1 MLHSIKKPW
10 LDWVNIVIVS
20 VECFFDVFLYFCCFF
35 CFVLFFCFFFALPQ
49 KRLPFLVFVFFDLYV
64 SVVNYCVKRND
75 QKNWR
80 YSYFSYI
87 GSASMQRQTFWY
99 SKRCDKKS
107 PSRLLLFSFT
117 MQEHGHS
124 FMLEWGNKSTIAG
137 KIIKTFF

>member
-1 MLHSIKKPW
+1 MTGLSKYR
-10 LDWVNIVIVS
+10 NCVS
-20 VECFFDVFLYFCCFF
+20 GVFFRCLSLLL
-35 CFVLFFCFFFALPQ
+35 LFFFVFFFALPQ
-49 KRLPFLVFVFFDLYV
+49 KRLPFLAFVFFDLYV
-64 SVVNYCVKRND
+64 SVVNYCVKRNNK
-75 QKNWR
+75 KNRR

-87 GSASMQRQTFWY
+87 ASASMQRQTFSY

-107 PSRLLLFSFT
+107 PSRLVLFTFT

>member
-1 MLHSIKKPW
+1 MSFST
-10 LDWVNIVIVS
+10 S
-20 VECFFDVFLYFCCFF
+20 VV
-35 CFVLFFCFFFALPQ
+35 FFCFFFCSSP
-49 KRLPFLVFVFFDLYV
+49 KKVTFSSFVFFDLYV

-75 QKNWR
+75 KKNRR

-87 GSASMQRQTFWY
+87 ASASMQRQTFSY

-107 PSRLLLFSFT
+107 PSRLVLFTFT